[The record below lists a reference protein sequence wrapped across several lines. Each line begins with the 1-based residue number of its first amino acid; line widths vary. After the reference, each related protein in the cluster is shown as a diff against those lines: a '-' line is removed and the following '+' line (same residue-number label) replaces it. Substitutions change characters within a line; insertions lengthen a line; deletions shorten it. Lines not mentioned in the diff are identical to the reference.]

1 MQQAGSYL
9 GLNTLIKLVI
19 FEAKRILVPLRPGTS
34 HIPFLGA
41 HRGNHN
47 HLALVQGRREE
58 NQHGR
63 NYPTESTLLSLTRKE
78 LIQPFRPRPRQPT

>member
-19 FEAKRILVPLRPGTS
+19 SEAKRILVPLRPGTS
-34 HIPFLGA
+34 HVPFLGA

-47 HLALVQGRREE
+47 PLAPVQG
-58 NQHGR
+58 GR
-63 NYPTESTLLSLTRKE
+63 GEDEDARNCPTESTLLSLTRKE
-78 LIQPFRPRPRQPT
+78 LIRPFRPRPRQPT